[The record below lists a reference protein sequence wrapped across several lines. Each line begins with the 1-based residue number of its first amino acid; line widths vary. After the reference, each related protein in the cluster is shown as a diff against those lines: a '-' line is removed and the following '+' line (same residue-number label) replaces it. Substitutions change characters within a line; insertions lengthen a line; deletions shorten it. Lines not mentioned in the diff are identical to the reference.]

1 MSRVKFKTIDDVYA
15 KYPTNTLSKFKRIA
29 NQYGF
34 TDDEAKEFL
43 NTKIVHDQRRPQPKF
58 MHIYS
63 KIPHAFQMDTFIDHK
78 AAGQPN
84 YLILININ
92 TRKAYAYM
100 IHGKGAK
107 EIHRS
112 LNEFIKVEP
121 ECKAIISDEDAAYL
135 SNTVLDF
142 MQQHDIIY
150 TTTTDNDH
158 NKLGI
163 INRFMRTIRD
173 MRFNQPN
180 MNILQIVE
188 SYNNMPHS
196 SLHNKTPNEITKD
209 DELTYIHEMMHQVNP
224 YDFKPGDRVRLV
236 LDKNPL
242 VKHRSN
248 LSKVSYIVDS
258 KDGNQFLIRSTDGSV
273 DTVPGYKLVTA
284 TRNTPLATSLNNGK
298 RGMVKEIKSYNKS
311 KDTYNIVYDLG
322 DGSTMKD
329 TIPSRNMREGHPT
342 KLSTMERQYWLK
354 RKSIPDHIKQF
365 I

>member
-1 MSRVKFKTIDDVYA
+1 
-15 KYPTNTLSKFKRIA
+15 
-29 NQYGF
+29 
-34 TDDEAKEFL
+34 
-43 NTKIVHDQRRPQPKF
+43 
-58 MHIYS
+58 
-63 KIPHAFQMDTFIDHK
+63 
-78 AAGQPN
+78 
-84 YLILININ
+84 
-92 TRKAYAYM
+92 
-100 IHGKGAK
+100 
-107 EIHRS
+107 
-112 LNEFIKVEP
+112 
-121 ECKAIISDEDAAYL
+121 
-135 SNTVLDF
+135 
-142 MQQHDIIY
+142 MQQHNIIY

-180 MNILQIVE
+180 MNILQIVD

-196 SLHNKTPNEITKD
+196 SLHNKSPNEITKD